1 MQKQNPDWFYKY
13 SENLK
18 QNIALNKKT
27 GWVYCEDGTKYS
39 PEENAILKSTG
50 QPIPLQV
57 HIVKKMFAGV
67 LVSIKLQK
75 LDSVKICSQFH

>member
-57 HIVKKMFAGV
+57 HLVKKMFDGV
-67 LVSIKLQK
+67 LVSAEPKPCTRK
-75 LDSVKICSQFH
+75 TV